1 MEGLNRKAMQSDS
14 LANGIIE
21 GVWGQRD
28 CWETK
33 AIVHVRDDGGLDN
46 GSRSELGDESLGL
59 RNILEAKP
67 VGFS

>member
-1 MEGLNRKAMQSDS
+1 MQSD
-14 LANGIIE
+14 LMANGFIE

-46 GSRSELGDESLGL
+46 GSRSELGDEST
-59 RNILEAKP
+59 
-67 VGFS
+67 GFKKYFRG